1 LGWHPRLQVNIY
13 REHDEHLCKRTL
25 NSHALRQTFSPTHS
39 LAALCLKQ
47 SLRNMLVY
55 REASVPQP
63 GKAVQVN
70 PHLCQREFLMLLDP
84 ESLYRE
90 HDVAA

>member
-1 LGWHPRLQVNIY
+1 
-13 REHDEHLCKRTL
+13 
-25 NSHALRQTFSPTHS
+25 
-39 LAALCLKQ
+39 
-47 SLRNMLVY
+47 MLVY